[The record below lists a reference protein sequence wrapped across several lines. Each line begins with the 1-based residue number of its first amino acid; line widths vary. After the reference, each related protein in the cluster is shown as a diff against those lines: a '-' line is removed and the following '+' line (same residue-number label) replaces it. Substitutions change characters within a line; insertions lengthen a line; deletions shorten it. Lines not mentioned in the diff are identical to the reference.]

1 MKKLKSSTM
10 LSINSLLIYF
20 VKIPFFHSETIFNYK
35 VLTLN
40 FSNFVLHFLMQKSD
54 WAHYAGVMPHCI
66 HFDTFNYCW
75 NLYFPRLSAIIS
87 RNNAVNFI
95 LALFICNKVRCYGFS
110 NKMRRT
116 HTQIEH
122 DTKYLLR
129 CAN

>member
-1 MKKLKSSTM
+1 
-10 LSINSLLIYF
+10 
-20 VKIPFFHSETIFNYK
+20 
-35 VLTLN
+35 
-40 FSNFVLHFLMQKSD
+40 MQKSD

-95 LALFICNKVRCYGFS
+95 LALFICNRVRCYGFS

-116 HTQIEH
+116 HTNWTWHEISFTLCEL
-122 DTKYLLR
+122 KLFVWECIWLLR
-129 CAN
+129 YNLGISCSLRIQHNKNTFFLLPSVIICLVLCYHFK